1 MPGLIYRLT
10 TGTSWVV
17 PAGVTGIQVECYG
30 PGASIFASANKI
42 TGLNSGG
49 SYSKSNNISVTPGST
64 VYLNIGSQ
72 GGNTWFN
79 TSNVAPTSASSTSSA
94 CLAVGSSTASGSQI
108 AANCGDVKY
117 RGGNGY
123 NSPAPSGGWSAT
135 GQGGQAGPNGNGAD
149 AGPAYYVASNG
160 VYGTGGGANGGSQGG
175 FNTIPFGRGGSGS
188 SQGRGGYVIG
198 LSFGL
203 PSTKANP
210 TQDIVGVNNFLN
222 GGGRYLQTIYDYG
235 PYGGAYGDAADV
247 GPDCE
252 TYYRLTNLQT
262 GFIVITLVTQTVKYI
277 VVAGATTQVTNT
289 GSFTLPSDFGSLVS
303 IEAFGSGGINYESP
317 SGGSGGGGYSK
328 TLGSSVTASMVAGS
342 TIVYYQSGRVANATF
357 CEGYV
362 PGTETPSWIRIGTNS
377 APTSV
382 THGVL
387 ANSGKTPASGTQ
399 NIGGLGGTTT
409 GAVGDTKYAGAAGG
423 DRVSSNNFTGGG
435 GGAGG
440 PLGNGAVGGN
450 TFNGSGGGGG
460 GGAANG
466 GNAGSVGTS
475 TAGGAGGTIT
485 GGTGGAGA
493 TSSTAGTNGTNGGGG
508 GGAFSSRIGGNG
520 GILDIAANTYGVV
533 GGGGGGSGLNTGVA
547 GAGYMYGYTSGI
559 DNFSSGMIVFAYA
572 PTVISTV
579 ALTGSSSSASGG
591 TLTPA
596 IEFVK
601 ALSGRSATASAGTL
615 TPVKEFT
622 QALSFVS
629 ASALTGTLTPSNNQ
643 EVGLTSVLALAS
655 GGTLTNSQLITQA
668 LTGVSVDGRTS
679 SFPAFSEIVGA
690 EGVAGTGVLGYVNTG
705 WQPINTAGGSTN
717 WVDVNTLQE

>member
-30 PGASIFASANKI
+30 PGASIPGSSTKI
-42 TGLNSGG
+42 TSLNSGG

-64 VYLNIGSQ
+64 VYINIGAS

-117 RGGNGY
+117 RGGDGY

-149 AGPAYYVASNG
+149 AGPAYYALNG
-160 VYGTGGGANGGSQGG
+160 TLGTGGGANGGSQGG

-188 SQGRGGYVIG
+188 AQGRGGYITSGGSRV
-198 LSFGL
+198 
-203 PSTKANP
+203 NP
-210 TQDIVGVNNFLN
+210 TQDIVGAANFSN
-222 GGGRYLQTIYDYG
+222 GGGKYLQTNYNYG
-235 PYGGAYGDAADV
+235 PYGGAYGNEYSV
-247 GPDCE
+247 CCCCS
-252 TYYRLTNLQT
+252 LTSFYELSNFQT

-277 VVAGATTQVTNT
+277 VVAGGSANIAAP

-303 IEAFGSGGINYESP
+303 IEAFGSGGYNTSIM
-317 SGGSGGGGYSK
+317 GGSGGGGYSK
-328 TLGSSVTASMVAGS
+328 TLGASVTAPMVAGS
-342 TIVYYQSGRVANATF
+342 TIVYYQSGGVAFQIFGCCCSYT
-357 CEGYV
+357 

-387 ANSGKTPASGTQ
+387 ANSGKNPASGTP
-399 NIGGLGGTTT
+399 NTGGLGGTTT
-409 GAVGDTKYAGAAGG
+409 GAVGDTIYAGGAGG
-423 DRVSSNNFTGGG
+423 NRVGSSSAAGGG

-440 PLGNGAVGGN
+440 PLGAGAAGGDTYNGN
-450 TFNGSGGGGG
+450 GGGGG
-460 GGAANG
+460 GGASNG
-466 GNAGSVGTS
+466 GNAGSVGTL

-493 TSSTAGTNGTNGGGG
+493 TTSTAGTNGTNGGGA
-508 GGAFSSRIGGNG
+508 GGALPPNGRKGGNG

-533 GGGGGGSGLNTGVA
+533 GGGVYDGGTNTSVA
-547 GAGYMYGYTSGI
+547 GAGYMYGYINGI
-559 DNFSSGMIVFAYA
+559 DLFSPGMIVFAYA

-596 IEFVK
+596 IEFVQ
-601 ALSGRSATASAGTL
+601 ALSGSSATASAGTL

-668 LTGVSVDGRTS
+668 LTGVLADGQTS

-705 WQPINTAGGSTN
+705 WQPINTAGGATS
-717 WVDVNTLQE
+717 WVDVNTQQE